1 MKIWKY
7 AKCGK
12 RAHKKKLNSKNK
24 KNSGTVKDQLKL
36 PWSKRKKTITFKTET
51 FLHLIWNVIWNIP
64 VGIYLLKVNNKNTR
78 TMCEICSKST
88 IKAGTRTKKK
98 ILKIPFYFCLIEKH
112 AIPTTTK
119 NNLRSFWLSTD
130 VNRWN
135 KIYPNIHS
143 SSSYNVFSNVLL
155 ICYF

>member
-24 KNSGTVKDQLKL
+24 KNSGTVKLKL
-36 PWSKRKKTITFKTET
+36 PWSKRKKTITSKIET
-51 FLHLIWNVIWNIP
+51 LIWNVIWNIP

-78 TMCEICSKST
+78 TMCEICSKLT

-98 ILKIPFYFCLIEKH
+98 ILKIPFYFTSILLLSHRKAHYTNNNKKQFEIFLI
-112 AIPTTTK
+112 ID
-119 NNLRSFWLSTD
+119 R
-130 VNRWN
+130 R
-135 KIYPNIHS
+135 
-143 SSSYNVFSNVLL
+143 
-155 ICYF
+155 